1 MEFIDKNK
9 QIKNNAKRVG
19 SMLYS
24 LVRTI
29 IVLGVCYYVLFPI
42 LQSVFQAFMARRD
55 LYDST
60 VDLIPKNWTLDN
72 FRIIFKAVDIP
83 KATLN
88 TALIS
93 LVVTAT
99 QLASCTLV
107 GYGFARYDFPFKK
120 ILFGLVVFTLIVPVQ
135 TIVVPLY
142 LNFRFFDILGIMGLF
157 GSEGINVL
165 NTAWPFV
172 ILGMTAM
179 GFRNGLYIFL
189 IRQFYRNV
197 PKELEEA
204 AMIDGAGFFK
214 TFYRIMLPGA
224 KPILSVVAILSFV
237 WQWTDYFYSGWFASN
252 ISVLSN
258 EISAVSTNLN
268 VIKNILGVSAIED
281 SYKLV
286 LNSTGALVIMI
297 PIIILYLFTQRTFV
311 ESIERGGIV
320 G

>member
-1 MEFIDKNK
+1 
-9 QIKNNAKRVG
+9 
-19 SMLYS
+19 
-24 LVRTI
+24 
-29 IVLGVCYYVLFPI
+29 
-42 LQSVFQAFMARRD
+42 
-55 LYDST
+55 
-60 VDLIPKNWTLDN
+60 
-72 FRIIFKAVDIP
+72 
-83 KATLN
+83 
-88 TALIS
+88 
-93 LVVTAT
+93 
-99 QLASCTLV
+99 
-107 GYGFARYDFPFKK
+107 
-120 ILFGLVVFTLIVPVQ
+120 
-135 TIVVPLY
+135 
-142 LNFRFFDILGIMGLF
+142 
-157 GSEGINVL
+157 
-165 NTAWPFV
+165 
-172 ILGMTAM
+172 
-179 GFRNGLYIFL
+179 
-189 IRQFYRNV
+189 
-197 PKELEEA
+197 
-204 AMIDGAGFFK
+204 MIDGAGFFK

>member
-1 MEFIDKNK
+1 VELIDKNK
-9 QIKNNAKRVG
+9 QIKNNAKRIG
-19 SMLYS
+19 GILYS
-24 LVRTI
+24 LLRTV

-42 LQSVFQAFMARRD
+42 LQSVFQAFMARQD

-60 VDLIPKNWTLDN
+60 VDLIPKNWTFDN
-72 FRIIFKAVDIP
+72 FRIIFEAVNIP
-83 KATLN
+83 EATLN

-93 LVVTAT
+93 SVVTIT
-99 QLASCTLV
+99 QIASCTLV

-120 ILFGLVVFTLIVPVQ
+120 LLFGLVVFTLIVPVQ

-142 LNFRFFDILGIMGLF
+142 LNFRFFDILGVIGLF
-157 GSEGINVL
+157 GGEGINVL

-172 ILGMTAM
+172 ILGITAM

-258 EISAVSTNLN
+258 EILAVSTNLN
-268 VIKNILGVSAIED
+268 VIQNILGVSAIED

-286 LNSTGALVIMI
+286 LNSTGALVIML
-297 PIIILYLFTQRTFV
+297 PIIIIYLFTQRAFV